1 MPYWVAFCKK
11 WIYRFGSLQDE
22 SLCTVW
28 QTDLRIVYAN
38 TFFFLP
44 KAMLVYADFSFYFFS
59 YLVCSTACW
68 VFTGEKPLV
77 SVLYS
82 TQAEAARTVS
92 AGTGSTFS
100 MNMEGTDD
108 VETFVREKSLNT
120 CILSY
125 VTETFIMMHSFW
137 TAYYADVLFMNYFC
151 RNSVG
156 SYFTSLSWICYDF
169 IFFLLNGS
177 LYRQHYF
184 WDVDT
189 CCRPRTQLFVEFN
202 DCWWQLNSHESVA

>member
-1 MPYWVAFCKK
+1 MTYWVAFCKNEFIDLEVFK
-11 WIYRFGSLQDE
+11 MNPCVQYGKQTSE
-22 SLCTVW
+22 LCM
-28 QTDLRIVYAN
+28 QTHF
-38 TFFFLP
+38 FFFLP
-44 KAMLVYADFSFYFFS
+44 KAMLVSADFSFYFFS
-59 YLVCSTACW
+59 YLVCNPACW
-68 VFTGEKPLV
+68 VFKGEKPFV
-77 SVLYS
+77 SVLFS

-169 IFFLLNGS
+169 IFFVKWILI
-177 LYRQHYF
+177 
-184 WDVDT
+184 
-189 CCRPRTQLFVEFN
+189 
-202 DCWWQLNSHESVA
+202 